1 MNKNEAL
8 SLWESVKENSRKLKE
23 CKKHFFGGVIGDG
36 VSTGY
41 TSPSARKRKCSNCGG
56 LMEDQAVITYVRGFK
71 AAGGNPDEI
80 ARYVDGE
87 SVE

>member
-8 SLWESVKENSRKLKE
+8 SLWESIKENSRKLKE
-23 CKKHFFGGVIGDG
+23 CKKHSFGSVIGNG

-41 TSPSARKRKCSNCGG
+41 ASPSARKRKCVNCGG

-71 AAGGNPDEI
+71 AAGGNPDDI
-80 ARYVDGE
+80 AKYVDGE